1 MEKGKSK
8 RRFSLLKGLG
18 QTRWMV
24 FCIGLFTTLFFAWLY
39 TYMPPYLRLLELKLY
54 DSFLSQSYVPPKSSA
69 VAVVDID
76 EYSIKTFGQWP
87 WPRYRVALL
96 VKKIQMAGGL
106 AVGADILFGEPDSTS
121 PMVLKTTMKR
131 DLNIDIGFEG
141 LPEQLLD
148 NDAVLRDVLAGGPF
162 VLGYSFYFQ
171 EVEIGQDKDAMI
183 PPFRH
188 AVVREP
194 RAGRPIDYTIDALQ
208 VVPPL
213 EKLMD
218 SGVSA
223 GFMNTQTDLDGVL
236 RRVPL
241 VMSWNGK
248 LYPHLSLVTLL
259 EALKGRVGDPVIKV
273 SPGGITSMKIG
284 KTIIP
289 LERNGAMLINYR
301 GPSYTFP
308 FISAG
313 HVLEDK
319 IAPDALRNKVIFLG
333 SSAAGLMD
341 IRVSPLAEVFPG
353 VEVNA
358 TVADNILAQDF
369 IRRPDWVPGME
380 FLIICLWGLITTVFI
395 GWAGAGLTL
404 AITLFLGIGA
414 WVGGLA
420 TLKYEQI
427 WVSPLFPL
435 MVLVVNFSFLNLLK
449 FWFSERKKRFYRSAF
464 SKYVSK
470 AVVDQISD
478 SPDKMSLAGEEKEM
492 TIMFTDIRSFTTIS
506 ENLSPTQVTDLLHDY
521 FTPVTRSIIN
531 NQGTLDKFIG
541 DAVMC
546 FWNAPLDV
554 EGHPDLGV
562 KTGFEMLASLIELN
576 KTFKTKYGIEI
587 DIGIGLHTGDCR
599 VGNMGSSDLFDYTII
614 GDNVNLTSRLEG
626 LTKFYGVKLMISES
640 LKQHLKGAYRFQEL
654 DRVRV
659 KGKSEPVA
667 IFTVFSQDD
676 PMVSDE
682 ELAAWQKGL
691 DLYKKQAFDQ
701 AKEIFSKLADKY
713 PGRKCHG
720 LYMERCDVFID
731 TPPGADWDGVYTHTS
746 K

>member
-1 MEKGKSK
+1 
-8 RRFSLLKGLG
+8 
-18 QTRWMV
+18 
-24 FCIGLFTTLFFAWLY
+24 
-39 TYMPPYLRLLELKLY
+39 
-54 DSFLSQSYVPPKSSA
+54 
-69 VAVVDID
+69 
-76 EYSIKTFGQWP
+76 
-87 WPRYRVALL
+87 
-96 VKKIQMAGGL
+96 
-106 AVGADILFGEPDSTS
+106 
-121 PMVLKTTMKR
+121 MKH
-131 DLNIDIGFEG
+131 DLNIDIGFQG
-141 LPEQLLD
+141 LPAQLMD
-148 NDAVLRDVLAGGPF
+148 NDAVFRDVLAGGPF
-162 VLGYSFYFQ
+162 VLGYSFYFKKAD
-171 EVEIGQDKDAMI
+171 IGQDKDAQI

-194 RAGRPIDYTIDALQ
+194 KAGSPLDYTINALQ

-213 EKLMD
+213 PKLMD
-218 SGVSA
+218 SGVNA

-248 LYPHLSLVTLL
+248 LYPHLSLVTLIQ
-259 EALKGRVGDPVIKV
+259 ALKGRIGDPVIKV
-273 SPGGITSMKIG
+273 SPGGISSMKIG
-284 KTIIP
+284 KTVIP

-301 GPSYTFP
+301 GPAYTFP

-313 HVLEDK
+313 HVLEGK
-319 IAPDALRNKVIFLG
+319 IAPDALKNKLIFLG

-380 FLIICLWGLITTVFI
+380 LLIICLWGLITTVFI

-404 AITLFLGIGA
+404 ASTLVLGVGA
-414 WVGGLA
+414 WGGGLA
-420 TLKYEQI
+420 ALKYQQI

-435 MVLVVNFSFLNLLK
+435 MVLVVNFSLLNLLK

-470 AVVDQISD
+470 AVVDQISE

-492 TIMFTDIRSFTTIS
+492 TIMFTDIRSFTTLS

-554 EGHPDLGV
+554 AGHPDLAL
-562 KTGFEMLASLIELN
+562 KTAFEMLDSWW
-576 KTFKTKYGIEI
+576 
-587 DIGIGLHTGDCR
+587 
-599 VGNMGSSDLFDYTII
+599 S
-614 GDNVNLTSRLEG
+614 
-626 LTKFYGVKLMISES
+626 
-640 LKQHLKGAYRFQEL
+640 
-654 DRVRV
+654 
-659 KGKSEPVA
+659 
-667 IFTVFSQDD
+667 
-676 PMVSDE
+676 
-682 ELAAWQKGL
+682 
-691 DLYKKQAFDQ
+691 
-701 AKEIFSKLADKY
+701 
-713 PGRKCHG
+713 
-720 LYMERCDVFID
+720 
-731 TPPGADWDGVYTHTS
+731 
-746 K
+746 